1 MTSCPGND
9 ETNLRYWAGSRTPLK
24 RLKGCSIGSSN
35 ASKMD
40 TKIVNLF
47 FVKTCGEHGSKS
59 YKSKLFT
66 RPDNEFRIL
75 LLDLFN
81 SLGSGMSFV

>member
-24 RLKGCSIGSSN
+24 MSKVCSIGSSN

-40 TKIVNLF
+40 KKIVNLF
-47 FVKTCGEHGSKS
+47 FVKTCGEQLKNCALENYFQLF
-59 YKSKLFT
+59 YKGF
-66 RPDNEFRIL
+66 I
-75 LLDLFN
+75 
-81 SLGSGMSFV
+81 